1 MKSKITTSIPRQ
13 GGSGHEHQKNNL
25 FFVSKNTKTIL
36 VFIVLINL
44 FSFQLF
50 AQKKFEIADYA
61 KFVNISDP
69 QLSPD
74 GKSVVIVVS
83 KPDYTLNRYNAE
95 LVLIDIA
102 LGRKRTLT
110 SQDRFTVSSPRWSPN
125 GEQLAFISKIG
136 QGKEA
141 NNQIFVLSMSGG
153 EAKQVTKSPKGV
165 QHFAWS
171 PNSIDIAYAAL
182 NEAKNK
188 QEIEK
193 GFTGFEITN
202 NDMFVGSQP
211 LPAHIWLANTNT
223 LESKRLTDGDW
234 TLPLIIPPSAPSSP
248 FSWSPDGK
256 SILFVK
262 TVSPYSGDGMHR
274 SIQLLNLADGTYK
287 PLTTRT
293 KWEGYPNFSPDG
305 SKISYWYKKG
315 GAMPDINEVW
325 LTNANGGEG
334 RPISTQLN
342 RDLYL
347 SAWMSDNK
355 TLLVGGHDD
364 NKTSLWTMTLDGK
377 TTKLDLGN
385 VSPSWGFWIGASV
398 SKTGA
403 LVFTASEPDQPL
415 ELYYMASTKSKP
427 IAITDY
433 NSEVSKMTFGKTETI
448 RWENNGWKHCGIVTY
463 PTNYEKG
470 KKYPLVLIVHGGPN
484 SASVEQFS
492 RLAQVFANEG
502 YFVFEPNYRGSD
514 NLGSEYKVAIV
525 EDAGAGPGRD
535 VMAGLDKLK
544 ATGMI
549 DVDRIGVSGW
559 SYGGFMTVWLAGHY
573 TGWKAAVAG
582 AAVTDWVDQYSFSD
596 NNIARGEALGGS
608 PYVGDNMKKY
618 IAQSPITEA
627 KNIKAP
633 TLILA
638 NVGDPRVPVTQS
650 YKLYH
655 SLIDNGTVAKFIGWP
670 IPAHNATDPVTQ
682 METHK
687 QWLNW
692 LNTYLK

>member
-1 MKSKITTSIPRQ
+1 MK
-13 GGSGHEHQKNNL
+13 
-25 FFVSKNTKTIL
+25 TKK
-36 VFIVLINL
+36 IVLFLIVIVNV
-44 FSFQLF
+44 FSSSLL
-50 AQKKFEIADYA
+50 AQKKFELADYA

-83 KPDYTLNRYNAE
+83 RPDYTLNRYNAE
-95 LVLIDIA
+95 LVVIDVA
-102 LGRKRTLT
+102 SGKKRSLT
-110 SQDRFTVSSPRWSPN
+110 AADRFTVSSPRWSPN
-125 GEQLAFISKIG
+125 GEQLAFISKTG

-141 NNQIFVLSMSGG
+141 NNQIFMLSMVGG
-153 EAKQVTKSPKGV
+153 EAKQITKAPKGV

-171 PNSIDIAYAAL
+171 PNSVDIAYAAL
-182 NEAKNK
+182 NEPKNK
-188 QEIEK
+188 AEIEK

-202 NDMFVGSQP
+202 NDMFLGSQP
-211 LPAHIWLANTNT
+211 LPAHIWLVNTNT
-223 LESKRLTDGDW
+223 AENKRLTDGDW
-234 TLPLIIPPSAPSSP
+234 TLPLVIPPSAPSSP

-256 SILFVK
+256 TILFVK
-262 TVSPYSGDGMHR
+262 VVSPYSGDGINR
-274 SIQLLNLADGTYK
+274 SIQLLNVADGTFR

-293 KWEGYPNFSPDG
+293 KIEGYPNFSPDG
-305 SKISYWYKKG
+305 SKISYWYKKDS
-315 GAMPDINEVW
+315 AITSINELW
-325 LTNANGGEG
+325 ITNTTDGEG
-334 RPISTQLN
+334 KPISTQLN

-347 SAWMSDNK
+347 TDWMPDSK
-355 TLLVGGHDD
+355 TMLIGGHND
-364 NKTSLWTMTLDGK
+364 NVTSLWTMTLDGK
-377 TTKLDLGN
+377 TTQLNLGN
-385 VSPSWGFWIGASV
+385 VSPSWSFWISASV
-398 SKTGA
+398 SNNGA
-403 LVFTASEPDQPL
+403 IVFTGSQPDKPV
-415 ELYYMASTKSKP
+415 ELYFMASTKSKP
-427 IAITDY
+427 IALTDY

-448 RWENNGWKHCGIVTY
+448 RWENDGWKHCGIVTY

-484 SASVEQFS
+484 TASVEQFS
-492 RLAQVFANEG
+492 RLPQVLANEG

-535 VMAGLDKLK
+535 VMAGLEKLK

-573 TGWKAAVAG
+573 GGWKAAVAG
-582 AAVTDWVDQYSFSD
+582 AAVTDWVDQYNLSD
-596 NNIARGEALGGS
+596 GNVARKEAIGGS
-608 PYVGDNMKKY
+608 PWVGNNMKKY
-618 IAQSPITEA
+618 IDQSPITEA

-638 NVGDPRVPVTQS
+638 NTGDPRVPITQS

-655 SLIDNGTVAKFIGWP
+655 TLIDNGTVVKFFGWP
-670 IPAHNATDPVTQ
+670 VPAHNATDPITQ

-687 QWLNW
+687 MWINW
-692 LNTYLK
+692 LNTYLKQ